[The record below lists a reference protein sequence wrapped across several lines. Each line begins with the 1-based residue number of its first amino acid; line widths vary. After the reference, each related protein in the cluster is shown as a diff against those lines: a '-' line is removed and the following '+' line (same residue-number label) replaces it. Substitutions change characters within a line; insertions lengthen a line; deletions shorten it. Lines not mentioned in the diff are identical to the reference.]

1 MVLLKLSAAQEAMS
15 AWWGTSDEVTKSPEA
30 SGAIPGLANLG
41 NTCFANS
48 VLQCVLNTPGWFPE
62 ACNSFDKFDDTR
74 FSKKAAL
81 GRSFASLAKEYGAH
95 EDSSLKRSNSALKSM
110 KDAIAAID
118 PQYAGCQQQDAY
130 EFLGCLLEGLEE
142 SFGAL
147 FHQHGEEK
155 PSPSPAV
162 IRAICGCTTLT
173 RRACHSCKGCFDV
186 DRVTDTALRLPLV
199 SPAAQFDAVLREK
212 EEETPIT
219 LQALLEAAQQPETIE
234 GYDCDACRKC
244 AGESNEE
251 HQRSTITQHA
261 NVISATRDVV
271 IVVLYRFAQALD
283 GAGNFKPV
291 KVKRQ
296 VACPSELSLDSGKY
310 SLFGAVSHL
319 GTSLSAGHYVAAVKS
334 RRDDV
339 WYECNDERVTPL
351 TLKALYDGRPVTSF
365 RAGAEPYIL
374 FYHRQQASTDGLS
387 IELPLKPA
395 ANVQN
400 HDDAS
405 TSDENGKKSPSAV
418 SVDGSVVDDDEP
430 PEPLKESPVPASML
444 APHAAPAAQA
454 IADTELNAASDGA
467 ETTVAATSTD
477 EITDGWVVVSLE
489 ESQNAASASKAEAIN
504 SSSVA
509 DPIDDEDMNDVA
521 DEQSRSV
528 RRRLIEPRSVT
539 PVTAQRRPL
548 SAKLPKST
556 SCGMLAGAMRRGFY
570 MLKNGVDDES
580 PRTDGS
586 AKSPTIE
593 TAASNA
599 ASFLL
604 EMQACSQALP

>member
-1 MVLLKLSAAQEAMS
+1 M
-15 AWWGTSDEVTKSPEA
+15 
-30 SGAIPGLANLG
+30 
-41 NTCFANS
+41 
-48 VLQCVLNTPGWFPE
+48 
-62 ACNSFDKFDDTR
+62 
-74 FSKKAAL
+74 
-81 GRSFASLAKEYGAH
+81 
-95 EDSSLKRSNSALKSM
+95 
-110 KDAIAAID
+110 
-118 PQYAGCQQQDAY
+118 
-130 EFLGCLLEGLEE
+130 
-142 SFGAL
+142 
-147 FHQHGEEK
+147 
-155 PSPSPAV
+155 
-162 IRAICGCTTLT
+162 
-173 RRACHSCKGCFDV
+173 
-186 DRVTDTALRLPLV
+186 
-199 SPAAQFDAVLREK
+199 
-212 EEETPIT
+212 
-219 LQALLEAAQQPETIE
+219 
-234 GYDCDACRKC
+234 
-244 AGESNEE
+244 
-251 HQRSTITQHA
+251 
-261 NVISATRDVV
+261 
-271 IVVLYRFAQALD
+271 
-283 GAGNFKPV
+283 
-291 KVKRQ
+291 
-296 VACPSELSLDSGKY
+296 
-310 SLFGAVSHL
+310 
-319 GTSLSAGHYVAAVKS
+319 
-334 RRDDV
+334 
-339 WYECNDERVTPL
+339 
-351 TLKALYDGRPVTSF
+351 
-365 RAGAEPYIL
+365 
-374 FYHRQQASTDGLS
+374 
-387 IELPLKPA
+387 KPA

-454 IADTELNAASDGA
+454 IADTELNAASDGV

-509 DPIDDEDMNDVA
+509 DTLDDEDMNDVA